1 MAVIHKMIHDEKI
14 HIQFFLNLLL
24 CYARLV
30 ARSQNTAHEQKQ
42 QLVLANTDRK
52 LGANLVGSEGRVV
65 GVGIVGVFR

>member
-1 MAVIHKMIHDEKI
+1 MMRKFTFN
-14 HIQFFLNLLL
+14 FFSNLLL

-42 QLVLANTDRK
+42 QLVSANTDRK
-52 LGANLVGSEGRVV
+52 LGANLVGSEGGVV